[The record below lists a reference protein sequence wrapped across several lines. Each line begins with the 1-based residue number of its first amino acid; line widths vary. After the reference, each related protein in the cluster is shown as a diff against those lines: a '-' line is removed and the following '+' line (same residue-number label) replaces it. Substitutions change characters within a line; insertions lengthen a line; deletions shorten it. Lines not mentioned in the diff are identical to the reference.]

1 RPPTH
6 MSGVVSHKPSYWIV
20 SAHGQIPGA
29 PGTLTLA
36 DLAVAGPMARTVEDL
51 ELGLNILAGPNRWDY
66 PAWRLELPPPRH
78 GALKDYR
85 VAAWLDDPSCRVET
99 EVRALLEDATQAVA
113 CAGATVEY
121 NAR

>member
-1 RPPTH
+1 
-6 MSGVVSHKPSYWIV
+6 MSGVVGHKPSYGIV
-20 SAHGQIPGA
+20 PAHGQIPGP

-78 GALKDYR
+78 GVPKDLSSGRLARRSHLSRGTGGAR
-85 VAAWLDDPSCRVET
+85 VPRRMQRKHSPPRV
-99 EVRALLEDATQAVA
+99 
-113 CAGATVEY
+113 
-121 NAR
+121 